1 MTISDL
7 YPLKKHVLR
16 RYAELPAEEV
26 GAALAAEHIVA
37 HVDDAVVNV
46 HVA

>member
-7 YPLKKHVLR
+7 YPLKKHVLGR
-16 RYAELPAEEV
+16 DAELPAEEV
-26 GAALAAEHIVA
+26 GAALAAEHVVA

>member
-7 YPLKKHVLR
+7 YPLKKHVLGR
-16 RYAELPAEEV
+16 DAELPAEEIR
-26 GAALAAEHIVA
+26 ATLAAEHIVA